1 MPDNKATTTDW
12 RIVGV
17 SGDTIDGRLINAQEL
32 EEMAAQYD
40 PEIYGARINLEH
52 VNFLLPDYAGGY
64 GDVLELKT
72 EPWHKDPSKTALLAK
87 LAVMPALQK
96 LWDEGKKIYTSMEIV
111 RPFADTGKAY
121 LAGLAIT
128 DTPASLGTTA
138 NFSRAAAEAGS
149 QQTVFSAYRLLEET
163 VMPQNP
169 NPAPT
174 QTADK
179 PLTEAG
185 AESLFARLLA
195 KFTAAHKPEQTE
207 TPPAQPTVEQPE
219 QPQDYSQTI
228 AELRQE
234 YQAAGEL
241 VQKLLDKQEADD
253 KAYNEL
259 AANHEKLRQ
268 EFDNLKQ
275 RLETEPAAG
284 ERQEHTGSGEP
295 TPTVGW

>member
-32 EEMAAQYD
+32 EEMAEQYD

-138 NFSRAAAEAGS
+138 NFSRAAEQAGS
-149 QQTVFSAYRLLEET
+149 QQTVFSAYRKT
-163 VMPQNP
+163 KPSRKTKPQTNRSPKPVPKACLPACSP
-169 NPAPT
+169 NSPPT
-174 QTADK
+174 TNQSSPRPSLPS
-179 PLTEAG
+179 PL
-185 AESLFARLLA
+185 
-195 KFTAAHKPEQTE
+195 
-207 TPPAQPTVEQPE
+207 
-219 QPQDYSQTI
+219 
-228 AELRQE
+228 
-234 YQAAGEL
+234 
-241 VQKLLDKQEADD
+241 
-253 KAYNEL
+253 
-259 AANHEKLRQ
+259 
-268 EFDNLKQ
+268 
-275 RLETEPAAG
+275 
-284 ERQEHTGSGEP
+284 
-295 TPTVGW
+295 